1 MGCKGEAID
10 SQCASQIP
18 TDCDTPTLPSRKFHI
33 PSNQENSMNDLY
45 AIIPSSAII
54 LLIAIRKIMIPIK
67 FNEEVFGEIHPDE
80 VHNSA
85 SLRMLVGAGFGGV
98 GLMGLILGY
107 TLEAGEATEYLLY
120 AMATA
125 FTLIFGTLLF
135 SKQRGY
141 FQEIPIAPLVV
152 FPLLIILCLAGALI

>member
-1 MGCKGEAID
+1 
-10 SQCASQIP
+10 
-18 TDCDTPTLPSRKFHI
+18 
-33 PSNQENSMNDLY
+33 MNDLY
-45 AIIPSSAII
+45 AIIPSSVII

-67 FNEEVFGEIHPDE
+67 FNEEVFGKIHPDE

-85 SLRMLVGAGFGGV
+85 AMRMLVGAGFGSV

-107 TLEAGEATEYLLY
+107 TLESGEATEYLLY
-120 AMATA
+120 AMAAA
-125 FTLIFGTLLF
+125 FTFIFSTLLF

-141 FQEIPIAPLVV
+141 LHEIPTPPLVV